1 MKPVLSFNSIFSTA
15 IKKQNKNSPAAQCSS
30 SAPFSQSR
38 SPSHRHDNETHL
50 LTVPPQSNFS
60 GGQPCRPVQKRW
72 KKKKAGKVYLKL
84 AQCFKMTENYIFV
97 EQRQKVK
104 ALKKVFSFFL
114 SPHLRFS
121 YVCLNKAICRW
132 YLVSNETNAMEN
144 KHDDKSSVLLIYYR
158 HVYILEEHLQHEMLL
173 NPSKSAFSC
182 TRQLTQSSK
191 VRLALK
197 PNKVLG
203 SGRYNLQT

>member
-72 KKKKAGKVYLKL
+72 KKKKAGKVDLKL
-84 AQCFKMTENYIFV
+84 AQYFKMTENYIFCWT
-97 EQRQKVK
+97 ETEGEGIKNSIFF
-104 ALKKVFSFFL
+104 FSCPP
-114 SPHLRFS
+114 S
-121 YVCLNKAICRW
+121 CLNKAICRW

-158 HVYILEEHLQHEMLL
+158 HVYILEEHLQH
-173 NPSKSAFSC
+173 
-182 TRQLTQSSK
+182 
-191 VRLALK
+191 
-197 PNKVLG
+197 
-203 SGRYNLQT
+203 